1 MIKSRFAS
9 ASVSASVAMSLILS
23 GCGGGDSGGSTA
35 TTSTTTTTTSTGNTC
50 SLVDR
55 QNWAFSVLNEWYLF
69 PETLPASLNPAPYA
83 TVPDYIDA
91 LTATAR
97 GQGRDRFFTYLTS
110 ITTEN
115 AFFSSGS
122 SAGFGFRI
130 ATDATARR
138 AFIMEAFEGT
148 SARAAGIDRGDEIL
162 AIGDTATALRNVTDI
177 IAAEGTAGVT
187 NALGPSTAGV
197 TRSIRLTGAAGTRT
211 VTIAKTD
218 YTLTPVSAR
227 YGAQVITDGA
237 LRVGYLNLRT
247 FISTADPAL
256 RTAFDSFRAQ
266 GITSFIIDFR
276 YNGGGLVSTAEL
288 MGDLLGGNRTTSQV
302 FSLTAFRASKS
313 SENSTRRF
321 APVSQS
327 VSPVKVAFIGT
338 GATASAS
345 ELVINSFIP
354 YLGTN
359 MALVGTNT
367 YGKPVGQIALDR
379 SQCDDRLRVVA
390 FSTRNSANSDSYFNG
405 LASTVPVTC
414 RATDDFT
421 RPLGNAQEAST
432 RAALDFLQ
440 GRSCTAISSTGQAS
454 QASRSVA
461 PQQLDL
467 LTPLAP
473 SPAQREVPGTF

>member
-1 MIKSRFAS
+1 MSRMITGI
-9 ASVSASVAMSLILS
+9 VMLSLTLS
-23 GCGGGDSGGSTA
+23 GCGGGDGGSTA
-35 TTSTTTTTTSTGNTC
+35 ATGGTVTTTPTGNGC
-50 SLVDR
+50 SLLER
-55 QNWAFSVLNEWYLF
+55 QNWAFAQLNEWYLF
-69 PETLPASLNPAPYA
+69 PETLPATLNPAPYA
-83 TVPDYIDA
+83 TVTNYIDA

-97 GQGRDRFFTYLTS
+97 SQNRDRYFTYLTS
-110 ITTEN
+110 IAQEN

-122 SAGFGFRI
+122 SAGFGIRI
-130 ATDATARR
+130 ANDATARR
-138 AFIMEAFEGT
+138 SFIMEAFEGT
-148 SARAAGIDRGDEIL
+148 TALAAGIDRGDEIL
-162 AIGDTATALRNVTDI
+162 AIGDTPAALRNVSDI

-197 TRSIRLTGAAGTRT
+197 TRTLRLSGPTGTRT
-211 VTIAKTD
+211 VTVAKSD
-218 YTLTPVSAR
+218 YTLTPVSSR

-237 LRVGYLNLRT
+237 LRVGYVNLRT

-266 GITSFIIDFR
+266 GITNFIIDFR

-288 MGDLLGGNRTTSQV
+288 MGDLLGGRRTTADIFSQ
-302 FSLTAFRASKS
+302 TTFRTSKAAQ
-313 SENSTRRF
+313 NSVRRF
-321 APVSQS
+321 APAPQS

-379 SQCDDRLRVVA
+379 SACDDRLRVVA
-390 FSTRNSANSDSYFNG
+390 FSTRNAANSDSYFNG

-414 RATDDFT
+414 RATDDYSQ
-421 RPLGNAQEAST
+421 PLGNAAEAST

-440 GRSCTAISSTGQAS
+440 GRTCTAIAASGQTSAAVRSLPAAS
-454 QASRSVA
+454 N
-461 PQQLDL
+461 LEM

-473 SPAQREVPGTF
+473 SPAQREVPGAF

>member
-1 MIKSRFAS
+1 MKQS
-9 ASVSASVAMSLILS
+9 ALAHAIVALSLILS
-23 GCGGGDSGGSTA
+23 GCGGGDGGGGTA
-35 TTSTTTTTTSTGNTC
+35 TTGGTTTPSTGNTC
-50 SLVDR
+50 SLLDR
-55 QNWAFSVLNEWYLF
+55 QNWAFAQLNEWYLF

-83 TVPDYIDA
+83 TVTDYIDA

-97 GQGRDRFFTYLTS
+97 SQNRDRYFTYLTS
-110 ITTEN
+110 IAQEN

-122 SAGFGFRI
+122 SAGFGIRI
-130 ATDATARR
+130 ASDATTRR
-138 AFIMEAFEGT
+138 SFNMEAFEGT
-148 SARAAGIDRGDEIL
+148 TALAAGIDRGDEIL
-162 AIGDTATALRNVTDI
+162 AIGDTPTTLRNVSDI
-177 IAAEGTAGVT
+177 ITAEGTAGVT

-197 TRSIRLTGAAGTRT
+197 TRTLRLGGPAGTRT
-211 VTIAKTD
+211 VTVAKSD
-218 YTLTPVSAR
+218 YTLTPVSSR

-237 LRVGYLNLRT
+237 LRVGYVNLRT

-266 GITSFIIDFR
+266 RITNFIIDFR
-276 YNGGGLVSTAEL
+276 YNGGGLISTAEL
-288 MGDLLGGNRTTSQV
+288 MGDLLGGNRTTNDIFSQ
-302 FSLTAFRASKS
+302 TTFRPSKS
-313 SENSTRRF
+313 TQNSVRRF
-321 APVSQS
+321 SPVAQS

-379 SQCDDRLRVVA
+379 SACDDRLRVIA

-414 RATDDFT
+414 RATDDYSQ
-421 RPLGNAQEAST
+421 PLGNAAEAST

-440 GRSCTAISSTGQAS
+440 GRGCTTISASGQLA
-454 QASRSVA
+454 AAVRAA
-461 PQQLDL
+461 PAPALEM

-473 SPAQREVPGTF
+473 SPVQREVPGAF